1 MITSRSVRRIVTSPL
16 DVPLAAALLPWLFRA
31 LVAGIVAGGLVLL
44 GLAAVHAW
52 WLGLVALAVVPVL
65 ALLLVVLARIGCEL
79 ALGICRLGTRTEEL
93 ATGLAR
99 VEVTV
104 GGIAGDMPGL
114 GFLRLPVLTRERGV
128 DEQDG

>member
-1 MITSRSVRRIVTSPL
+1 MITSRSVRRIVTAPL
-16 DVPLAAALLPWLFRA
+16 ELPLAAALLPWLFHA
-31 LVAGIVAGGLVLL
+31 LVVGIVGGGLVLL
-44 GLAAVHAW
+44 VLAALQAW
-52 WLGLVALAVVPVL
+52 WLGMVALVVVPVG
-65 ALLLVVLARIGCEL
+65 ALLLVVVARIGCEL

-114 GFLRLPVLTRERGV
+114 GFLRLPVLTRER
-128 DEQDG
+128 DADDG